1 MSKNS
6 LTIRKQ
12 RKTIK
17 RIIANSN
24 QIPFAE
30 QLFMKKQ
37 TAEQFFM
44 KKQMMKVEMIKTFF
58 FDILK
63 TSNFDKKKKVYVA
76 DISRVLPNAKLIITD
91 KNLKI
96 FRNKVASAS
105 ARICLEKKDIINN
118 VFNRKVS

>member
-1 MSKNS
+1 MSKNT

-17 RIIANSN
+17 KIIANSN

-105 ARICLEKKDIINN
+105 ARICLEKKSLMI
-118 VFNRKVS
+118 KV

>member
-1 MSKNS
+1 MSKHS

-30 QLFMKKQ
+30 QL
-37 TAEQFFM
+37 FM

-76 DISRVLPNAKLIITD
+76 DISRVIPSAKLIITD
-91 KNLKI
+91 KNLKM
-96 FRNKVASAS
+96 FRKKVAGES
-105 ARICLEKKDIINN
+105 ARICLEMIDINING
-118 VFNRKVS
+118 FNREEVA